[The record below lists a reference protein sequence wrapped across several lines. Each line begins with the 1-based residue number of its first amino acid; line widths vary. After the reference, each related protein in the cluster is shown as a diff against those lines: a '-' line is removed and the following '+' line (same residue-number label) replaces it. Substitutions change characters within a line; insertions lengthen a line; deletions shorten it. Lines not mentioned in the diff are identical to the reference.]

1 VHAQK
6 PAPQSVRLTIAADI
20 GEAPNMADVALFLY
34 DFDSLYEIARLAV
47 DPQYK
52 SHRFS
57 RFSLYR
63 NGRPLMATD
72 RMLMRAI
79 SLQSPLEVV
88 ATVAVV
94 GGAATSVAAAVWAI
108 VQVIEKLYNLPL
120 NRQKLE
126 LEVRKLKREEAQ
138 ARLPLGLPE
147 EVQDLERLLERRGAA
162 PYLETVSRRLVAS
175 AVKVRSLAIA
185 VVEELAPFSP
195 PDPSPP
201 ETKDA

>member
-1 VHAQK
+1 
-6 PAPQSVRLTIAADI
+6 VRLTIAADI
-20 GEAPNMADVALFLY
+20 GDAPSMAEVALFLY

-52 SHRFS
+52 SHHFS

-72 RMLMRAI
+72 RMLMHAI

-94 GGAATSVAAAVWAI
+94 GGAATSVAAAIWAI

-120 NRQKLE
+120 NRRKLE

-147 EVQDLERLLERRGAA
+147 EVQDLEHLLERRGAT
-162 PYLETVSRRLVAS
+162 PYLETVSRRLEAS
-175 AVKVRSLAIA
+175 AVKVRSLVIA
-185 VVEELAPFSP
+185 VVEDLAPSSP
-195 PDPSPP
+195 AGSSAP